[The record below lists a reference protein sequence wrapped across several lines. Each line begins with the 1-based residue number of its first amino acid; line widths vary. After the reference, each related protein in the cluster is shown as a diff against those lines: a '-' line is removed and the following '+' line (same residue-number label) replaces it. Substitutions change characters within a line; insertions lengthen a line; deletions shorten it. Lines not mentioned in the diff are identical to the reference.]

1 MLREPVLP
9 HFIVL
14 KFINKDSKLDNY
26 YLTQKI
32 EYKKTH

>member
-1 MLREPVLP
+1 MLREKASLAS
-9 HFIVL
+9 FYSL
-14 KFINKDSKLDNY
+14 KIYKDSKLDDY

>member
-1 MLREPVLP
+1 MLREKASLAS
-9 HFIVL
+9 FYSL
-14 KFINKDSKLDNY
+14 KIYKDSKLDY